1 MDTFVVCRIIED
13 SVEERKEEK
22 EQKELEESKKIP
34 SPPQRSESQDA
45 IPIKLS

>member
-22 EQKELEESKKIP
+22 EQKELEENKKIP
-34 SPPQRSESQDA
+34 SPSQRSESEDA
-45 IPIKLS
+45 ILIKLS